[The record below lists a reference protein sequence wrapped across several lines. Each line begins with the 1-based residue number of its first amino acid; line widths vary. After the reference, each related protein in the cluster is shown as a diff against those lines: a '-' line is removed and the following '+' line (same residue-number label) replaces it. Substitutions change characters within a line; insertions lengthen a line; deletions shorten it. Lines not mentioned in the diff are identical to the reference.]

1 MKAIKPL
8 LLAALVIIASAASAQ
23 KLKETEGSFNA
34 LKGQSKVNVEFDYS
48 DFNVGKLTEKDYLA
62 KRTKELNEKEAG
74 RGDKWKAL
82 WVSDRKNRY
91 EPHFFEQFNK
101 QSGLTGGSFPDAKY
115 TIIVKVTRIEPGF
128 NIPMVM
134 QKNAENDT
142 ELILVETS
150 NKGKAL
156 GKITATK
163 AVGRTFG
170 GNDWDTGIRIEESFE
185 LLGKTLGKYI
195 AKLFGK

>member
-1 MKAIKPL
+1 MKTIKQFM
-8 LLAALVIIASAASAQ
+8 LAALVLVAATASAQ
-23 KLKETEGSFNA
+23 KLKVDEGTFAA

-48 DFNVGKLTEKDYLA
+48 KFNVGKLTEKEYVE

-74 RGDKWKAL
+74 RGDKWKGL

-91 EPHFFEQFNK
+91 EPHFYEQFNK
-101 QSGLTGGSFPDAKY
+101 QSGLTGGSFPEAKY
-115 TIIVKVTRIEPGF
+115 TIVVKVTRIEPGF

-142 ELILVETS
+142 ELTLVETS

-185 LLGKTLGKYI
+185 LLGKTLGKHI
-195 AKLFGK
+195 AKL

>member
-1 MKAIKPL
+1 MKTIKHFTL
-8 LLAALVIIASAASAQ
+8 VALVLVAAAASAQ
-23 KLKETEGSFNA
+23 KLKPTEGAFTA

-48 DFNVGKLTEKDYLA
+48 NFNVGKMTEKDYVA
-62 KRTKELNEKEAG
+62 KRTKELNDKEAG

-101 QSGLTGGSFPDAKY
+101 QSGITGGSFPDAKY
-115 TIIVKVTRIEPGF
+115 TIIVRVTRIEPGF

-163 AVGRTFG
+163 ALGRTYG

-185 LLGKTLGKYI
+185 LLGKTFGKFL
-195 AKLFGK
+195 AKLFK

>member
-1 MKAIKPL
+1 MKAIKQFMI
-8 LLAALVIIASAASAQ
+8 AALVLVAATASAQ
-23 KLKETEGSFNA
+23 KLKEDEGSFAA

-48 DFNVGKLTEKDYLA
+48 NFMVGKMTEKDYLE

-91 EPHFFEQFNK
+91 EPHFYEQFNK
-101 QSGLTGGSFPDAKY
+101 QSGITGGSFPDAKY
-115 TIIVKVTRIEPGF
+115 TIVVKVTRIEPGF

-142 ELILVETS
+142 QLTLVETS

-170 GNDWDTGIRIEESFE
+170 GNDWDTGVRIEESFE

-195 AKLFGK
+195 AKL